1 MTWTC
6 KECEKGNHHLCYLG
20 DLCACHCREE
30 TIEDIIGDMGR
41 LIGSCATLTNGKT
54 IGEVKPPKLQTT
66 FAEWVKQIVDRE
78 IERNKVKLAEEGKR

>member
-1 MTWTC
+1 
-6 KECEKGNHHLCYLG
+6 
-20 DLCACHCREE
+20 
-30 TIEDIIGDMGR
+30 MGR

-54 IGEVKPPKLQTT
+54 IGEVKPPKLQTA